1 MKSQLR
7 YTRRDHSVD
16 YGMPSP
22 YALAAAPELW
32 RRAILNKERLASV
45 ASKMHLS
52 YASAVGV
59 CLLMKKFGGPPSP
72 ERLALVAMRIPDA
85 DNEFIA
91 EVFGRTV
98 HWAAHVRHTGS
109 VWKNREPIPRH
120 LEFIDSGYC
129 DGDPTPEEI
138 LAMAKQLRLGRE
150 PSRERAIRVGLPHYR
165 WSFNNGTFVP
175 VCAT

>member
-7 YTRRDHSVD
+7 FVSRDHSVD

-32 RRAILNKERLASV
+32 RRVVLNKERLASV
-45 ASKMHLS
+45 SSQMHL
-52 YASAVGV
+52 ACTAAEGV
-59 CLLMKKFGGPPSP
+59 CLLMRTLGSPPST

-85 DNEFIA
+85 DDEFIA

-98 HWAAHVRHTGS
+98 NWAAHVRETES
-109 VWKNREPIPRH
+109 VWRNREPIPRH

-138 LAMAKQLRLGRE
+138 LAMAKKLRLGRQ
-150 PSRERAIRVGLPHYR
+150 PGRDRAIRVGSPHYR
-165 WSFNNGTFVP
+165 WSFNHGSFVP